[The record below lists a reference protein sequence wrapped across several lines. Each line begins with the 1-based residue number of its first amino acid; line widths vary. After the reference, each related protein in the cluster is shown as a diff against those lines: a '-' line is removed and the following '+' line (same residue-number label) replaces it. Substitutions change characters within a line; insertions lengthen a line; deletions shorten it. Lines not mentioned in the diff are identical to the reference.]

1 VYVKVHVFKHVSL
14 GVNHPAMITVSGH
27 VPRIVGVGASKVV
40 RMDAKDVHLVQET
53 ARGIKWREHPVQVE
67 HVQRHVN
74 MIAIRTVLGW
84 HVVPSVEQRL
94 LEHVKQIAA

>member
-1 VYVKVHVFKHVSL
+1 MYVKVHVFKHVSL

-53 ARGIKWREHPVQVE
+53 ARGIKWREH
-67 HVQRHVN
+67 RHVN